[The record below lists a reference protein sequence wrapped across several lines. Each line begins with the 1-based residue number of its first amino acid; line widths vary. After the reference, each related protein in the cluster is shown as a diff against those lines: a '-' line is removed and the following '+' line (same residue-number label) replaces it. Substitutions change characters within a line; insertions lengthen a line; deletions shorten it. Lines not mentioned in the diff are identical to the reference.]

1 VPGATQ
7 LKNTDYMRPDV
18 QKAEAAL
25 AKAREKAVESKA
37 QQSMGALAM
46 GQFENFIKILMA
58 TLKNQDPNNPMDV
71 TQMASQF
78 AQFGQ
83 VAGLLEIKNLLES
96 SKDTQNVTQLLE
108 TARHT
113 GREVEI
119 STNQFHLEEKEPARL
134 NFYNPTQAERASIL
148 ITDGMNNPVR
158 VLEMNLKD
166 TSNPLKTG
174 KNSIEWDGA
183 LDTGKKASIGNYK
196 FRVTLFGKDNEMIRN
211 SYNSSPLEVKTTVTG
226 RISGGAIDHQQT
238 LVVMGGENGIK
249 LPVESIVSLQ
259 SKGSHNPLRKGDLT
273 ETSDSVSEEV
283 SLRTIVDEGLI
294 GQLESSSGG
303 HSSIN
308 ITDEL

>member
-1 VPGATQ
+1 M
-7 LKNTDYMRPDV
+7 KPDV

-25 AKAREKAVESKA
+25 AKAREKAVEAKA
-37 QQSMGALAM
+37 EQSMGALAV

-134 NFYNPTQAERASIL
+134 NFYNPVQAERAQIL

-166 TSNPLKTG
+166 SAAPLKTG
-174 KNSIEWDGA
+174 KNSVEWDGM
-183 LDTGKKASIGNYK
+183 LETGKTASEGNYK

-211 SYNSSPLEVKTTVTG
+211 SYNSNPLEVKTTVTG

-259 SKGSHNPLRKGDLT
+259 SKSDQSLKRKEGLPDILDAV
-273 ETSDSVSEEV
+273 SD
-283 SLRTIVDEGLI
+283 RTVLKEGIDEGLI
-294 GQLESSSGG
+294 GQLESTGDHLPVNG
-303 HSSIN
+303 
-308 ITDEL
+308 TDMF